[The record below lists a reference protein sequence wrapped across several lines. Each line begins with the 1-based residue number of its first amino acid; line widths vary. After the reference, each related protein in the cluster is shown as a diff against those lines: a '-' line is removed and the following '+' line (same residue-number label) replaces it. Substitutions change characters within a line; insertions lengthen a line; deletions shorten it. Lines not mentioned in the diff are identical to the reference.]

1 MPRPN
6 LGPEFS
12 KCSDAETKT
21 SRAFSALVAPG
32 PIPSNFEKKDL
43 RIWNI
48 EFNGKEII
56 FALHVWTLALPT
68 GTSTTLQSS
77 EERVRETR

>member
-48 EFNGKEII
+48 EFNGREII
-56 FALHVWTLALPT
+56 FAL
-68 GTSTTLQSS
+68 
-77 EERVRETR
+77 RVMCGHLHCPQAHRQLYKAPKRG